1 MECKR
6 ILSVLLTILTILC
19 TSCEKE
25 CCCAPG
31 CTRCGDC
38 WCQCCG
44 NERVQAF
51 VLSLCHDDGTE
62 ASSYHVDFNGM
73 TRDFY
78 GCSTIFHTNVLQ
90 ARVIAYN
97 NDTEKVFV
105 KNGIATTMNEN
116 GIDSLSHMPDPFY
129 CYVAETAITADTLSL
144 TLSKRVYDYNIHV
157 VLENND
163 GRVIGCPFIVMNGLA
178 RGNAILTDTL
188 VGVTAHRTTATMSHD
203 RITAKVN
210 SWGKSGDSQALTL
223 YLRQPHGLSVYHCDV
238 SMQTVQQPR
247 GGDILVTINVSKEI
261 ETIPEG
267 GNGGVSIDL
276 GEWESHDVF
285 IEV

>member
-1 MECKR
+1 MECKNIMLPFLV
-6 ILSVLLTILTILC
+6 ILAFLFA
-19 TSCEKE
+19 SCEKE
-25 CCCAPG
+25 CCCLPG
-31 CTRCGDC
+31 CTRCEDC
-38 WCQCCG
+38 WCHCCG
-44 NERVQAF
+44 SEGVQPL
-51 VLSLCHDDGTE
+51 VVCLTHNDGTE
-62 ASSYHVDFNGM
+62 ASSYHVEFNGT

-78 GCSTIFHTNVLQ
+78 GYSTVFYTNATQAKVL
-90 ARVIAYN
+90 AYN

-105 KNGIATTMNEN
+105 RSGIATTMNDN

-129 CYVAETAITADTLSL
+129 CMVADTAIIADTLSL
-144 TLSKRVYDYNIHV
+144 SLSKRVYDYNIYV
-157 VLENND
+157 ELENND

-203 RITAKVN
+203 RITAKVS

-223 YLRQPHGLSVYHCDV
+223 YLRQPHGLSVHHCDV

-247 GGDILVTINVSKEI
+247 GGNIFVTIDISKEI

>member
-1 MECKR
+1 MGCK
-6 ILSVLLTILTILC
+6 IIMLPFLVILTLLFA
-19 TSCEKE
+19 SCEKE

-38 WCQCCG
+38 WCHCCG
-44 NERVQAF
+44 DDRVHPL
-51 VLSLCHDDGTE
+51 VLCLSHDDGTQ
-62 ASSYHVDFNGM
+62 ASSYHVEFNGM
-73 TRDFY
+73 IRDFY
-78 GCSTIFHTNVLQ
+78 GCSTVFHTDVSQ

-105 KNGIATTMNEN
+105 RNGVATTMNDN

-129 CYVAETAITADTLSL
+129 CHVADTAITADTLSL
-144 TLSKRVYDYNIHV
+144 SLSKRVYDYNIHII
-157 VLENND
+157 LKNND

-178 RGNAILTDTL
+178 KGNTILTDTP
-188 VGVTAHRTTATMSHD
+188 VGVTAHRTTATMNHES
-203 RITAKVN
+203 ITATVS

-223 YLRQPHGLSVYHCDV
+223 YLRQPHGLCVYHCDV
-238 SMQTVQQPR
+238 SMQAEHQPR
-247 GGDILVTINVSKEI
+247 GGDIRVTIDVTKEI

-267 GNGGVSIDL
+267 GSGGVSIDL